1 MHGASSSLYYQER
14 KEDQP
19 MKQPVLHSCD
29 MDVLTAIETR
39 RSIRRYTGEPVSEEM
54 LHTLLHAGFCAP
66 SAKNCR
72 PWEFVVVRSRDKLKC
87 FSEHAQ
93 YQKMAEHAA
102 FAIVVCGDTRR
113 LDHHDLLLN
122 DCSAA
127 VENILLAAHGLG
139 LGAVWCGIV
148 NELVN
153 FFRQQLSLPEEV
165 LPVALVAVGHPAE
178 ERPVPERYDPSHVH
192 FEAYQSKN

>member
-1 MHGASSSLYYQER
+1 MPLWYAEIPEGWIITTYFSTTAPLQWKTFCWQH
-14 KEDQP
+14 
-19 MKQPVLHSCD
+19 
-29 MDVLTAIETR
+29 MD
-39 RSIRRYTGEPVSEEM
+39 
-54 LHTLLHAGFCAP
+54 
-66 SAKNCR
+66 
-72 PWEFVVVRSRDKLKC
+72 
-87 FSEHAQ
+87 
-93 YQKMAEHAA
+93 
-102 FAIVVCGDTRR
+102 
-113 LDHHDLLLN
+113 
-122 DCSAA
+122 
-127 VENILLAAHGLG
+127 

>member
-1 MHGASSSLYYQER
+1 MCSL
-14 KEDQP
+14 P
-19 MKQPVLHSCD
+19 
-29 MDVLTAIETR
+29 ETR

-153 FFRQQLSLPEEV
+153 FFRQQLSLPEGGASCGAGGSG
-165 LPVALVAVGHPAE
+165 PSRRRTS
-178 ERPVPERYDPSHVH
+178 RPGTLRSQPCP
-192 FEAYQSKN
+192 F